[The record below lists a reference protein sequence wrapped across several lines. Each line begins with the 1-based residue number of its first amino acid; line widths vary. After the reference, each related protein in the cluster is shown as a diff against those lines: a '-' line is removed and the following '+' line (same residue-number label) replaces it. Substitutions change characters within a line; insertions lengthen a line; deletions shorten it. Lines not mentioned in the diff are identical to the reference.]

1 MYETLLVF
9 SDEALLRRVRALPI
23 WGEKSN
29 FEISAAEHSGMAA
42 YEKLKEH
49 HYDLVVVQAELNGLN
64 GFQLLQRAR
73 AENLC
78 SHVVIYSEFF
88 DYGRARQSII
98 YGAFD
103 YFWHECGTKFFL
115 SVFAR
120 IKSSMRQK
128 DGRQLK
134 TDDVL
139 AYFTR
144 RDDKIHEALPILLDE
159 IYLSSQD
166 LAQTELELR
175 SVYKEAVSSLFA
187 ANDWLELYADEKE
200 LLAHD
205 DLTAEED
212 FKTFCTDNLLG
223 LFDMYCELFPKVNND
238 KFKEVLLFI
247 LRNPEGRLKQK
258 TIAADLYF
266 NSSFLS
272 IMFTSQL
279 QRRFVDYLTAVKF
292 YRACYLLK
300 QTDLPIGEIA
310 LRLDYKDTGYFSHLF
325 KKRCGMTP
333 SQYRMPNG
341 YDYQI

>member
-29 FEISAAEHSGMAA
+29 FEVSAAECSGSAA
-42 YEKLKEH
+42 YEKMKGQ

-103 YFWHECGTKFFL
+103 YFWHECGAKCFL

-120 IKSSMRQK
+120 IKRSMQQK
-128 DGRQLK
+128 GGRQLK
-134 TDDVL
+134 KDDVL

-144 RDDKIHEALPILLDE
+144 RDSKIHEALPILLDD
-159 IYLSSQD
+159 IYFSSPD
-166 LAQTELELR
+166 PAQTELELR
-175 SVYKEAVSSLFA
+175 AVYKESVSDLFA

-205 DLTAEED
+205 ELTAGED
-212 FKTFCTDNLLG
+212 FKTFCADNLLG

-292 YRACYLLK
+292 YRACFLLK

-333 SQYRMPNG
+333 SQYRMPDG